1 MATVSRPRWRT
12 WLAGMLAVVLTL
24 TALAYGV
31 TVAMRVPPPHRL
43 ASIVATQPSEQG
55 QIFPSRP
62 VENFGEV
69 RPFAVAGAGTAA
81 GTSNRNGTSTANQ
94 TSKRNGTST
103 ANQTGKRNGT
113 STANQTGNNNGT
125 GEGDKV
131 PATVP
136 WKGSD
141 ISLDEMLDVTNSRA
155 FLVVHDGKIVHE
167 WYSEGVNGE
176 SRLSSWSVA
185 KSVVSLM
192 IGQAIGRGDLSE
204 DDLLVD
210 ILPELRA
217 GRAGSTKELTGSAEE
232 ATPYDKVTV
241 RDLLDMASGIN
252 VSENYNPWWPVN
264 GTARLLL
271 STDLPGYLALPEN
284 QQLAFEPG
292 SQGEYR
298 SVDTQLLAMIVAR
311 VNDRPL
317 SEVASTDLWTP
328 LGAESGATW
337 NLDREGGTEKGF
349 CCLNATARDFAKIG
363 QMVLDNGQVGDTQV
377 VPAEWIERISTP
389 SGLKL
394 GDWNYSAQWWHSP
407 NSDGDFTALG
417 VYGQYIYVDPD
428 ANTVII
434 KLSDH
439 GTEQDEIETVDA
451 MRFIAEELARQDS

>member
-1 MATVSRPRWRT
+1 MAITPRPRWRT
-12 WLAGMLAVVLTL
+12 WLAGILAAVLTI
-24 TALAYGV
+24 TALAYGI
-31 TVAMRVPPPHRL
+31 TATMRVPPPHQW
-43 ASIVATQPSEQG
+43 ANFFTTQPSEQG
-55 QIFPSRP
+55 QVFPARP
-62 VENFGEV
+62 VENLGEARPFEVDGNGESGGSSESDGGSPGIADGPGEGGGPGEV
-69 RPFAVAGAGTAA
+69 DG
-81 GTSNRNGTSTANQ
+81 SS
-94 TSKRNGTST
+94 
-103 ANQTGKRNGT
+103 
-113 STANQTGNNNGT
+113 
-125 GEGDKV
+125 EGDKI
-131 PATVP
+131 PGTVP

-141 ISLDEMLDVTNSRA
+141 IPLDEMLDVTNSRA
-155 FLVVHDGKIVHE
+155 FLVVHDGKIVYE
-167 WYSEGVNGE
+167 WYSEGVDGE
-176 SRLSSWSVA
+176 SGLSSWSVA

-210 ILPELRA
+210 VLPELRTRA
-217 GRAGSTKELTGSAEE
+217 EGPAGSAASP
-232 ATPYDKVTV
+232 TPYDEVTYDVATYDVATYDEVTV
-241 RDLLDMASGIN
+241 RDLLDMASGID

-271 STDLPGYLALPEN
+271 STDLPGYLSLPEN

-298 SVDTQLLAMIVAR
+298 SVDTQLLAMIVAK

-363 QMVLDNGQVGDTQV
+363 QMVLDNGRVGDTQV

-407 NSDGDFTALG
+407 NSDGDFTAIG

-428 ANTVII
+428 ARTVIV

-439 GTEQDEIETVDA
+439 GTEQDEVETVDA
-451 MRFIAEELARQDS
+451 MRFIAERLAGRES